1 MKSDIKNDVFTF
13 VWLSLCQVCLIPAS
27 THAGWRKKCVV
38 ITKNI
43 IIEKRAP
50 SVNFLEWSFTLL
62 AQSSIFCTRL
72 TQWEVRF
79 EAVCL
84 EIWMCSA
91 NITAGNTRVIHTSDF
106 KMVLSPLLSLSNT
119 ENKSSNHFEKCYSQG
134 CWKMD
139 PNQKLPIKLVT
150 NKKRFIVK

>member
-43 IIEKRAP
+43 IEKEDISR
-50 SVNFLEWSFTLL
+50 VVFHTFIFLSQFSF
-62 AQSSIFCTRL
+62 FCSRL

>member
-27 THAGWRKKCVV
+27 THAGWRKKCVD

-43 IIEKRAP
+43 IEKEDISR
-50 SVNFLEWSFTLL
+50 VVFHTFIFLSQFLF
-62 AQSSIFCTRL
+62 FCSRL